1 MKFMN
6 KKNEEC
12 LKKPISLEFIE
23 RLKSENTYL
32 KTEMKEEKE
41 KLINTIGT
49 LNKELEEVKDDNRK
63 LTNEIEHYEKLR
75 EKMHYNT
82 L

>member
-1 MKFMN
+1 MN
-6 KKNEEC
+6 KKNEY
-12 LKKPISLEFIE
+12 LKEPISLEFIE

-63 LTNEIEHYEKLR
+63 LTNEIEHYEQLR
-75 EKMHYNT
+75 EKIHYNT

>member
-1 MKFMN
+1 MN
-6 KKNEEC
+6 KKNEY
-12 LKKPISLEFIE
+12 LKEPISLEFIE

-63 LTNEIEHYEKLR
+63 LTNEIEHYEQLR
-75 EKMHYNT
+75 EKIYYNT

>member
-6 KKNEEC
+6 KKNEY
-12 LKKPISLEFIE
+12 LKEPISLEFIE

-63 LTNEIEHYEKLR
+63 LTNEIEHYEQLR